1 VDQTTQLLL
10 LIASLGILALAVA
23 TIMGRQRRERQAA
36 TRESPFAV
44 STEGEKRCPN
54 CGMGNLWTDRN
65 CISCKA
71 RLPG

>member
-1 VDQTTQLLL
+1 MDQTQLLIA
-10 LIASLGILALAVA
+10 LIAVTAVAILALLVHLR
-23 TIMGRQRRERQAA
+23 RQRRDAA
-36 TRESPFAV
+36 PAPESPYAA
-44 STEGEKRCPN
+44 STEGEKRCPK